1 MTLKGGTIMTTYNIY
16 VVLTR
21 TNTMI
26 SRLIQGIKHDQY
38 THASISLDKELRHM
52 YSFGRKYTYNPFIGR
67 FRKEDINEGVFKL
80 CDTLPGA
87 IVELEVSQQQYER
100 TKAILDIFIT
110 NTYLYKYNYMGLI
123 HSFLNK
129 PALSE
134 NRFLCSEFVYHILA
148 ESNIL
153 DLNISR
159 NLVRPQNFLYVGGK
173 VIYEGDLKVLELSEK
188 NIHKNTVRPVQLSTQ

>member
-1 MTLKGGTIMTTYNIY
+1 
-16 VVLTR
+16 
-21 TNTMI
+21 
-26 SRLIQGIKHDQY
+26 
-38 THASISLDKELRHM
+38 
-52 YSFGRKYTYNPFIGR
+52 
-67 FRKEDINEGVFKL
+67 
-80 CDTLPGA
+80 
-87 IVELEVSQQQYER
+87 
-100 TKAILDIFIT
+100 
-110 NTYLYKYNYMGLI
+110 MGLI
-123 HSFLNK
+123 HSMLNK